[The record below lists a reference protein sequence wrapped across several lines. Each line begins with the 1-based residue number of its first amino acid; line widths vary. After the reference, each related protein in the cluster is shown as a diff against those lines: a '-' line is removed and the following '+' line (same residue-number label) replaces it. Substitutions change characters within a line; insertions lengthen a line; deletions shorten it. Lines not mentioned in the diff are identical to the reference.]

1 MFVFFFFYLCD
12 EQFGGSE
19 AIITALSDEYPI
31 IGRHREI
38 FVGCLFSVYFVVGLA
53 SCSQVTCHSIWLGS
67 VLLFLP
73 SLYSFE
79 SFLLLSRYLYS
90 IQGGFY
96 FFNLLDR
103 FAAGFSILIAVLF
116 ESIAVSWIYGRYI

>member
-53 SCSQVTCHSIWLGS
+53 SCSQVTCHSIWLDS
-67 VLLFLP
+67 VLLLLP

-79 SFLLLSRYLYS
+79 SFLLLSRYLYLHPGWFLLFQLARSLRCRLLHPHRRS
-90 IQGGFY
+90 I
-96 FFNLLDR
+96 
-103 FAAGFSILIAVLF
+103 
-116 ESIAVSWIYGRYI
+116 